1 MKNNSLLQTNP
12 NLAKEWNYERNGK
25 LIPEMFAA
33 NSNVKVWWR
42 CSEGHEW
49 QAVIYMRNGRGT
61 GCPYCSNNKIL
72 PGYNDLNS
80 RCPELM
86 KEWDWN
92 KNKELD
98 PTLIAPG
105 SGKKAWWVCSK
116 CGYEWLAEISSR
128 NKGSGCPNCN
138 KHKRVSETL
147 K

>member
-1 MKNNSLLQTNP
+1 MRLQG
-12 NLAKEWNYERNGK
+12 LEA
-25 LIPEMFAA
+25 I
-33 NSNVKVWWR
+33 
-42 CSEGHEW
+42 
-49 QAVIYMRNGRGT
+49 
-61 GCPYCSNNKIL
+61 

-128 NKGSGCPNCN
+128 NKRIWLP
-138 KHKRVSETL
+138 KL
-147 K
+147 Q

>member
-1 MKNNSLLQTNP
+1 MRLQG
-12 NLAKEWNYERNGK
+12 LEA
-25 LIPEMFAA
+25 I
-33 NSNVKVWWR
+33 
-42 CSEGHEW
+42 
-49 QAVIYMRNGRGT
+49 
-61 GCPYCSNNKIL
+61 

-105 SGKKAWWVCSK
+105 SGKKLG
-116 CGYEWLAEISSR
+116 GYAQNAAMNGWQKFLAEI
-128 NKGSGCPNCN
+128 KGSGCPNCN